1 MASFSS
7 LGIGLGGGVDV
18 NQLIDASKTMA
29 RLPITRPNG
38 LNDQVKM
45 TEAKIST
52 YGQLKSLVATLGDAV
67 GKLTSVT
74 GWNGVTA
81 SSSDASF
88 VTASAIGGTVATSFS
103 VEVTS
108 LAKAQTTT
116 SNVSIPSGQQVGSGT
131 LRLEV
136 GKWTGAAEPYTFAP
150 GDGTSPVDIAVGAS
164 DTLADIAGK
173 INGAKAGVTATIL
186 SDASG
191 ERLLL
196 RSNTTGKE
204 SGFRLSVQTDG
215 DGAPA
220 DTAGLSRLV
229 VGATTSEYGADAVA
243 KVNSIEV
250 TSSTNVFANTVAG
263 VTFTAVKKTD
273 TNAPITVSV
282 AKDSSAVKTNLEN
295 FVKAYN
301 AVNQALSQLTAYD
314 QGTKTTGLLQG
325 DTTAVALQNTLRM
338 AIQSVATGTGTGG
351 LRSLSDV
358 GVMVSKGTGILP
370 TGDLELDAS
379 KLDKAMAD
387 PDAVK
392 ALFRGPDGGS
402 LTDGVAGKIKA
413 ATDGLLSGSG
423 FFASKDKLLQKTLSN
438 VQKEISRVE
447 DRADSVEKNLKV
459 RYTAL
464 DSQMSR
470 LNALNAYV
478 TQQVSTWNKSSG

>member
-18 NQLIDASKTMA
+18 NKLIDSSKEMA

-38 LNDQVKM
+38 LNDQVKK

-52 YGQLKSLVATLGDAV
+52 YGEIKSLVATLDDTV
-67 GKLTSVT
+67 SKLTSVT
-74 GWNGVTA
+74 GWNAVTA
-81 SSSDASF
+81 TSSDSAF
-88 VTASAIGGTVATSFS
+88 VTASAVGGTVATSFS
-103 VEVTS
+103 VEVQG
-108 LAKAQTTT
+108 LAKAQNTT
-116 SNVSIPSGQQVGSGT
+116 SAGLTPPALPVGAGT

-136 GKWTGAAEPYTFAP
+136 GGKWSADRSTFDLAA
-150 GDGTSPVDIAVGAS
+150 GKSPVDIDISATDKLSDVAS
-164 DTLADIAGK
+164 K
-173 INGAKAGVTATIL
+173 INGAKAGVTATIV

-196 RSNTTGKE
+196 RSKATGEE
-204 SGFRLSVQTDG
+204 SGFRMTVKTDADG
-215 DGAPA
+215 DAA

-229 VGATTSEYGADAVA
+229 AGATTEYGANARA
-243 KVNSIEV
+243 KVNGIDV
-250 TSSTNVFANTVAG
+250 TSSSNVFANTVAG
-263 VTFTAVKKTD
+263 VTFTAVKET
-273 TNAPITVSV
+273 TAPITVTV
-282 AKDSSAVKTNLEN
+282 AKDSSAVKANLEN

-301 AVNQALSQLTAYD
+301 AVNQALNQITAYD
-314 QGTKTTGLLQG
+314 KDTQTAGLLQG

-338 AIQSVATGTGTGG
+338 AIQSVAGGSGNGG

-358 GVMVSKGTGILP
+358 GVMVSKGTGVRP
-370 TGDLELDAS
+370 TGDLELDTK
-379 KLDKAMAD
+379 KLETALAD

-413 ATDGLLSGSG
+413 ATGSLLSGDG
-423 FFASKDKLLQKTLSN
+423 FFASKDKLLKKTLDN
-438 VQKEISRVE
+438 VQKEITRVE

-464 DSQMSR
+464 DTQMSR

-478 TQQVSTWNKSSG
+478 AQQVTTWNKSSG

>member
-18 NQLIDASKTMA
+18 NKLIGSSKEMA

-52 YGQLKSLVATLGDAV
+52 YGQIKSLVATLDDTV
-67 GKLTSVT
+67 SKLTSVT
-74 GWNGVTA
+74 GWNAVTA
-81 SSSDASF
+81 TSSDSAF
-88 VTASAIGGTVATSFS
+88 VTASAVGGTVATSFS
-103 VEVTS
+103 VEVQG
-108 LAKAQTTT
+108 LAKAQNTT
-116 SNVSIPSGQQVGSGT
+116 SAGLTPPALPVGAGT

-136 GKWTGAAEPYTFAP
+136 GGKWSADRSTFDLAA
-150 GDGTSPVDIAVGAS
+150 GKSPVDIDISATDKLSDVAS
-164 DTLADIAGK
+164 K
-173 INGAKAGVTATIL
+173 INGAKAGVTATIV

-196 RSNTTGKE
+196 RSKATGEE
-204 SGFRLSVQTDG
+204 SGFRMTVKTDA
-215 DGAPA
+215 DGNAA

-229 VGATTSEYGADAVA
+229 VGATTEYGANARA
-243 KVNSIEV
+243 KVNGIDV
-250 TSSTNVFANTVAG
+250 TSSSNVFANTVAG
-263 VTFTAVKKTD
+263 VTFTAVKET
-273 TNAPITVSV
+273 TAPITVTV
-282 AKDSSAVKTNLEN
+282 AKDSSAVKANLEN

-301 AVNQALSQLTAYD
+301 AVNQALNQITAYD
-314 QGTKTTGLLQG
+314 KDTKTAGLLQG

-338 AIQSVATGTGTGG
+338 AIQSVAGGSGNGG

-358 GVMVSKGTGILP
+358 GVMVSKGTGVRP
-370 TGDLELDAS
+370 TGDLELDTK
-379 KLDKAMAD
+379 KLETALAD

-413 ATDGLLSGSG
+413 ATGSLLSGDG
-423 FFASKDKLLQKTLSN
+423 FFASKDKLLKKTLDN
-438 VQKEISRVE
+438 VQKEITRVE

-464 DSQMSR
+464 DTQMSR

-478 TQQVSTWNKSSG
+478 AQQVTTWNKSSG

>member
-18 NQLIDASKTMA
+18 NKLIDSSKEMA

-38 LNDQVKM
+38 LNDQVKK

-52 YGQLKSLVATLGDAV
+52 YGEIKSLVATLDDTV
-67 GKLTSVT
+67 SKLTSVT
-74 GWNGVTA
+74 GWNAVTA
-81 SSSDASF
+81 TSSDSAF
-88 VTASAIGGTVATSFS
+88 VTASAVGGTVATSFS
-103 VEVTS
+103 VEVQG
-108 LAKAQTTT
+108 LAKAQNTT
-116 SNVSIPSGQQVGSGT
+116 SAALTPPALPVGAGT

-136 GKWTGAAEPYTFAP
+136 GGKWSADRSTFDLAA
-150 GDGTSPVDIAVGAS
+150 GKSPVDIDISATDKLSDVAS
-164 DTLADIAGK
+164 K
-173 INGAKAGVTATIL
+173 INGAKAGVTATIV

-196 RSNTTGKE
+196 RSKATGEE
-204 SGFRLSVQTDG
+204 SGFRMTVKTDADG
-215 DGAPA
+215 DAA

-229 VGATTSEYGADAVA
+229 AGATTEYGANARA
-243 KVNSIEV
+243 KVNGIDV
-250 TSSTNVFANTVAG
+250 TSSSNVFANTVAG
-263 VTFTAVKKTD
+263 VTFTAVKET
-273 TNAPITVSV
+273 TAPITVTV
-282 AKDSSAVKTNLEN
+282 AKDSSAVKANLEN

-301 AVNQALSQLTAYD
+301 AVNQALNQVTAYD
-314 QGTKTTGLLQG
+314 KDTQTAGLLQG

-338 AIQSVATGTGTGG
+338 AIQSVAGGSGNGG

-358 GVMVSKGTGILP
+358 GVMVSKGTGVRP
-370 TGDLELDAS
+370 TGDLELDTK
-379 KLDKAMAD
+379 KLETALAD

-413 ATDGLLSGSG
+413 ATDSLLSGDG
-423 FFASKDKLLQKTLSN
+423 FFASKDKLLKKTLDN
-438 VQKEISRVE
+438 VQKEITRVE

-464 DSQMSR
+464 DTQMSR

-478 TQQVSTWNKSSG
+478 AQQVTTWNKSSG

>member
-18 NQLIDASKTMA
+18 NKLIDSSKEMA

-52 YGQLKSLVATLGDAV
+52 YGQLKSLVATLDDTV
-67 GKLTSVT
+67 SKLTSVT
-74 GWNGVTA
+74 GWNAVTA
-81 SSSDASF
+81 TSSDSAF
-88 VTASAIGGTVATSFS
+88 VTASAVGGTVATSFS
-103 VEVTS
+103 VEVQG
-108 LAKAQTTT
+108 LAKAQNTT
-116 SNVSIPSGQQVGSGT
+116 SAALTPPALPVGAGT

-136 GKWTGAAEPYTFAP
+136 GGKWSADRSTFDLAA
-150 GDGTSPVDIAVGAS
+150 GKSPVDIDISATDKLSDVAS
-164 DTLADIAGK
+164 K
-173 INGAKAGVTATIL
+173 INGAKAGVTATIV

-196 RSNTTGKE
+196 RSNATGEE
-204 SGFRLSVQTDG
+204 SGFRMTVKTDA
-215 DGAPA
+215 DGNAA

-229 VGATTSEYGADAVA
+229 VGATTEYGANARA
-243 KVNSIEV
+243 KVNGIDV
-250 TSSTNVFANTVAG
+250 TSSSNVFANTVAG
-263 VTFTAVKKTD
+263 VTFTAVKET
-273 TNAPITVSV
+273 TAPITVTV
-282 AKDSSAVKTNLEN
+282 AKDSSAVKANLEN

-301 AVNQALSQLTAYD
+301 AVNQALNQITAYD
-314 QGTKTTGLLQG
+314 KDTQTAGLLQG

-338 AIQSVATGTGTGG
+338 AIQSVAGG
-351 LRSLSDV
+351 SGNRGLCSLSDV
-358 GVMVSKGTGILP
+358 GVMVSKGTGVRP
-370 TGDLELDAS
+370 TGDLELDTK
-379 KLDKAMAD
+379 KLETALAD

-413 ATDGLLSGSG
+413 ATDSLLSGDG
-423 FFASKDKLLQKTLSN
+423 FFASKDKLLKKTLDN
-438 VQKEISRVE
+438 VQKEITRVE

-464 DSQMSR
+464 DTQMSR

-478 TQQVSTWNKSSG
+478 AQQVTTWNKSSG

>member
-18 NQLIDASKTMA
+18 NKLIDSSKETA

-52 YGQLKSLVATLGDAV
+52 YGEIKSLVATLDDTV
-67 GKLTSVT
+67 SKLTSVT
-74 GWNGVTA
+74 GWNAVTA
-81 SSSDASF
+81 SSSDSAC
-88 VTASAIGGTVATSFS
+88 VTASAVGGTVPTSFS
-103 VEVTS
+103 VEVQG
-108 LAKAQTTT
+108 LAKAQNTT
-116 SNVSIPSGQQVGSGT
+116 SAALTPPALPVGAGT

-136 GKWTGAAEPYTFAP
+136 GGKWSADRSTFDLAA
-150 GDGTSPVDIAVGAS
+150 GKSPVDIDISATDKLSDVAS
-164 DTLADIAGK
+164 K
-173 INGAKAGVTATIL
+173 INGAKAGVTATIV

-196 RSNTTGKE
+196 RSNATGEE
-204 SGFRLSVQTDG
+204 SGFRMTVKTDA
-215 DGAPA
+215 DGNAA

-229 VGATTSEYGADAVA
+229 AGATTEYGANARA
-243 KVNSIEV
+243 KVNGIDV
-250 TSSTNVFANTVAG
+250 TSSSNVFANTVAG
-263 VTFTAVKKTD
+263 VTFTAVKET
-273 TNAPITVSV
+273 TAPITVTV
-282 AKDSSAVKTNLEN
+282 AKDSSAVKANLEN

-301 AVNQALSQLTAYD
+301 AVNQALNQITAYD
-314 QGTKTTGLLQG
+314 KDTQTAGLLQG

-338 AIQSVATGTGTGG
+338 AIQSVAGGSGNGG

-358 GVMVSKGTGILP
+358 GVMVSKGTGVRP
-370 TGDLELDAS
+370 TGDLELDTK
-379 KLDKAMAD
+379 KLETALAD

-413 ATDGLLSGSG
+413 ATDSLLSGDG
-423 FFASKDKLLQKTLSN
+423 FFASKDKLLKKTLDN
-438 VQKEISRVE
+438 VQKEITRVE

-464 DSQMSR
+464 DTQMSR

-478 TQQVSTWNKSSG
+478 AQQVTTWNKSSG

>member
-7 LGIGLGGGVDV
+7 LGIGLGGDV
-18 NQLIDASKTMA
+18 NVNKLIDSSKETA

-52 YGQLKSLVATLGDAV
+52 YGQIKSLVATLDDTV
-67 GKLTSVT
+67 SKLTSVT
-74 GWNGVTA
+74 GWNAVTA
-81 SSSDASF
+81 TSSDSAF
-88 VTASAIGGTVATSFS
+88 VTASAVGGTVATSFS
-103 VEVTS
+103 VEVQG
-108 LAKAQTTT
+108 LAKAQNTT
-116 SNVSIPSGQQVGSGT
+116 SAGLTPPALPVGAGT

-136 GKWTGAAEPYTFAP
+136 GGKWSADRSTFDLAA
-150 GDGTSPVDIAVGAS
+150 GKSPVDIDISATDKLSDVAS
-164 DTLADIAGK
+164 K
-173 INGAKAGVTATIL
+173 INGAKAGVTATIV

-196 RSNTTGKE
+196 RSKATGEE
-204 SGFRLSVQTDG
+204 SGFRMTVKTDA
-215 DGAPA
+215 DGNAA

-229 VGATTSEYGADAVA
+229 AGATTEYGANARA
-243 KVNSIEV
+243 KVNGIDV
-250 TSSTNVFANTVAG
+250 TSSSNVFANTVAG
-263 VTFTAVKKTD
+263 VTFTAVKET
-273 TNAPITVSV
+273 TAPITVTV
-282 AKDSSAVKTNLEN
+282 AKDSSAVKANLEN

-301 AVNQALSQLTAYD
+301 AVNQALNQITAYD
-314 QGTKTTGLLQG
+314 KDTKTAGLLQG

-338 AIQSVATGTGTGG
+338 AIQSVAGGSGNGG

-358 GVMVSKGTGILP
+358 GVMVSKGTGVRP
-370 TGDLELDAS
+370 TGDLELDTK
-379 KLDKAMAD
+379 KLETALAD

-413 ATDGLLSGSG
+413 ATGSLLSGDG
-423 FFASKDKLLQKTLSN
+423 FFASKDKLLKKTLDN
-438 VQKEISRVE
+438 VQKEITRVE

-464 DSQMSR
+464 DTQMSR

-478 TQQVSTWNKSSG
+478 AQQVTTWNKSSG

>member
-18 NQLIDASKTMA
+18 NQLIDSSKEMA

-38 LNDQVKM
+38 LNDQVKK

-52 YGQLKSLVATLGDAV
+52 YGEIKSLVATLDDTV
-67 GKLTSVT
+67 SKLTSVT
-74 GWNGVTA
+74 GWNAVTA
-81 SSSDASF
+81 TSSDSAF
-88 VTASAIGGTVATSFS
+88 VTASAVGGTVATSFS
-103 VEVTS
+103 VEVQG
-108 LAKAQTTT
+108 LAKAQNTT
-116 SNVSIPSGQQVGSGT
+116 SAGLTPPALPVGAGT

-136 GKWTGAAEPYTFAP
+136 GGKWSADRSTFDLAA
-150 GDGTSPVDIAVGAS
+150 GKSPVDIDISATDKLSDVAS
-164 DTLADIAGK
+164 K
-173 INGAKAGVTATIL
+173 INGAKAGVTATIV

-196 RSNTTGKE
+196 RSKATGEE
-204 SGFRLSVQTDG
+204 SGFRMTVKTDADG
-215 DGAPA
+215 DAA
-220 DTAGLSRLV
+220 DTTGLSRLV
-229 VGATTSEYGADAVA
+229 VGATTEYGANARA
-243 KVNSIEV
+243 KVNGIDV
-250 TSSTNVFANTVAG
+250 TSSSNVFANTVAG
-263 VTFTAVKKTD
+263 VTFTAVKET
-273 TNAPITVSV
+273 TAPITVTV
-282 AKDSSAVKTNLEN
+282 AKDSSAVKANLEN

-301 AVNQALSQLTAYD
+301 AVNQALNQVTAYD
-314 QGTKTTGLLQG
+314 KDTQTAGLLQG

-338 AIQSVATGTGTGG
+338 AIQSVAGGSGNGG

-358 GVMVSKGTGILP
+358 GVMVSKGTGVRP
-370 TGDLELDAS
+370 TGDLELDTK
-379 KLDKAMAD
+379 KLETALAD

-413 ATDGLLSGSG
+413 ATDSLLSGDG
-423 FFASKDKLLQKTLSN
+423 FFASKDKLLKKTLDN
-438 VQKEISRVE
+438 VQKEITRVE

-464 DSQMSR
+464 DTQMSR

-478 TQQVSTWNKSSG
+478 AQQVTTWNKSSG

>member
-18 NQLIDASKTMA
+18 NKLIGASKETA
-29 RLPITRPNG
+29 LLPITRPNG
-38 LNDQVKM
+38 LNDQVKK

-52 YGQLKSLVATLGDAV
+52 YGEIKSLVATLDDTV
-67 GKLTSVT
+67 SKLTSVT
-74 GWNGVTA
+74 GWNAVTA
-81 SSSDASF
+81 TSSDSAF
-88 VTASAIGGTVATSFS
+88 VTASAVGGTVATSFS
-103 VEVTS
+103 VEVQG
-108 LAKAQTTT
+108 LAKAQNTT
-116 SNVSIPSGQQVGSGT
+116 SAGLTPPALPVGAGT

-136 GKWTGAAEPYTFAP
+136 GGKWSADRSTFDLAA
-150 GDGTSPVDIAVGAS
+150 GKSPVDIDISATDKLSDVAS
-164 DTLADIAGK
+164 K
-173 INGAKAGVTATIL
+173 INGAKAGVTATIV

-196 RSNTTGKE
+196 RSNATGEE
-204 SGFRLSVQTDG
+204 SGFRMTVKTDA
-215 DGAPA
+215 DGNAA

-229 VGATTSEYGADAVA
+229 AGATTEYGANARA
-243 KVNSIEV
+243 KVNGIDV
-250 TSSTNVFANTVAG
+250 TSSSNVFANTVAG
-263 VTFTAVKKTD
+263 VTFTAVKET
-273 TNAPITVSV
+273 TAPITVTV
-282 AKDSSAVKTNLEN
+282 AKDSSAVKANLEN

-301 AVNQALSQLTAYD
+301 AVNQALNQITAYD
-314 QGTKTTGLLQG
+314 KDTQTAGLLQG

-338 AIQSVATGTGTGG
+338 AIQSVAGGSGNGG

-358 GVMVSKGTGILP
+358 GVMVSKGTGVRP
-370 TGDLELDAS
+370 TGDLELDTK
-379 KLDKAMAD
+379 KLETALAD

-413 ATDGLLSGSG
+413 ATDSLLSGDG
-423 FFASKDKLLQKTLSN
+423 FFASKDKLLKKTLDN
-438 VQKEISRVE
+438 VQKEITRVE

-464 DSQMSR
+464 DTQMSR

-478 TQQVSTWNKSSG
+478 AQQVTTWNKSSG

>member
-7 LGIGLGGGVDV
+7 IGIGLGGDV
-18 NQLIDASKTMA
+18 NVNKLIDSSKEMA

-52 YGQLKSLVATLGDAV
+52 YGQIKSLVATLDDTV
-67 GKLTSVT
+67 SKLTSVT
-74 GWNGVTA
+74 GWNAVTA
-81 SSSDASF
+81 SSSDSAF
-88 VTASAIGGTVATSFS
+88 VTASAVGGTVATSFS
-103 VEVTS
+103 VEVQG
-108 LAKAQTTT
+108 LAKAQNTT
-116 SNVSIPSGQQVGSGT
+116 SAGLTPPALPVGAGT

-136 GKWTGAAEPYTFAP
+136 GGKWSADRSTFDLAA
-150 GDGTSPVDIAVGAS
+150 GKSPVDIDISATDKLSDVAS
-164 DTLADIAGK
+164 K
-173 INGAKAGVTATIL
+173 INGAKAGVTATIV

-196 RSNTTGKE
+196 RSKATGEE
-204 SGFRLSVQTDG
+204 SGFRMTVKTDA
-215 DGAPA
+215 DGNAA

-229 VGATTSEYGADAVA
+229 AGATTEYGANARA
-243 KVNSIEV
+243 KVNGIDV
-250 TSSTNVFANTVAG
+250 TSSSNVFANTVAG
-263 VTFTAVKKTD
+263 VTFTAVKET
-273 TNAPITVSV
+273 TAPITVTV
-282 AKDSSAVKTNLEN
+282 AKDSSAVKANLEN

-301 AVNQALSQLTAYD
+301 AVNQALNQLTAYD
-314 QGTKTTGLLQG
+314 KDTQTAGLLQG

-338 AIQSVATGTGTGG
+338 AIQSVAGGSGNGG

-358 GVMVSKGTGILP
+358 GVMVSKGTGVRP
-370 TGDLELDAS
+370 TGDLELDTK
-379 KLDKAMAD
+379 KLETALAD

-413 ATDGLLSGSG
+413 ATGSLLSGDG
-423 FFASKDKLLQKTLSN
+423 FFASKDKLLKKTLDN
-438 VQKEISRVE
+438 VQKEITRVE

-464 DSQMSR
+464 DTQMSR

-478 TQQVSTWNKSSG
+478 AQQVTTWNKSSG

>member
-18 NQLIDASKTMA
+18 NKLIGSSKEMA

-52 YGQLKSLVATLGDAV
+52 YGQIKSLVATLDDTV
-67 GKLTSVT
+67 SKLTSVT
-74 GWNGVTA
+74 GWNAVTA
-81 SSSDASF
+81 TSSDSAF
-88 VTASAIGGTVATSFS
+88 VTASAVGGTVATSFS
-103 VEVTS
+103 VEVQG
-108 LAKAQTTT
+108 LAKAQNTT
-116 SNVSIPSGQQVGSGT
+116 SAGLTPPALPVGAGT

-136 GKWTGAAEPYTFAP
+136 GGKWSADRSTFDLAA
-150 GDGTSPVDIAVGAS
+150 GKSPVDIDISATDKLSDVAS
-164 DTLADIAGK
+164 K
-173 INGAKAGVTATIL
+173 INGAKAGVTATIV

-196 RSNTTGKE
+196 RSKATGEE
-204 SGFRLSVQTDG
+204 SGFRMTVKTDA
-215 DGAPA
+215 DGNAA

-229 VGATTSEYGADAVA
+229 AGATTEYGANARA
-243 KVNSIEV
+243 KVNGIDV
-250 TSSTNVFANTVAG
+250 TSSSNVFANTVAG
-263 VTFTAVKKTD
+263 VTFTAVKET
-273 TNAPITVSV
+273 TAPITVTV
-282 AKDSSAVKTNLEN
+282 AKDSSAVKANLEN

-301 AVNQALSQLTAYD
+301 AVNQALNQITAYD
-314 QGTKTTGLLQG
+314 KATKTAGLLQG

-338 AIQSVATGTGTGG
+338 AIQSVAGGSGNGG

-358 GVMVSKGTGILP
+358 GVMVSKGTGVRP
-370 TGDLELDAS
+370 TGDLELDTK
-379 KLDKAMAD
+379 KLETALAD

-413 ATDGLLSGSG
+413 ATGSLLSGDG
-423 FFASKDKLLQKTLSN
+423 FFASKDKLLKKTLDN
-438 VQKEISRVE
+438 VQKEITRVE

-464 DSQMSR
+464 DTQMSR

-478 TQQVSTWNKSSG
+478 AQQVTTWNKSSG

>member
-18 NQLIDASKTMA
+18 NKLIDSSKEMA

-52 YGQLKSLVATLGDAV
+52 YGQLKSLVATLDDTV
-67 GKLTSVT
+67 SKLTSVT
-74 GWNGVTA
+74 GWNAVTA
-81 SSSDASF
+81 TSSDSAF
-88 VTASAIGGTVATSFS
+88 VTASAVGGTVATSFS
-103 VEVTS
+103 VEVQG
-108 LAKAQTTT
+108 LAKAQNTT
-116 SNVSIPSGQQVGSGT
+116 SAALTPPALPVGAGT

-136 GKWTGAAEPYTFAP
+136 GGKWSADRSTFDLAA
-150 GDGTSPVDIAVGAS
+150 GKSPVDIDISATDKLSDVAS
-164 DTLADIAGK
+164 K
-173 INGAKAGVTATIL
+173 INGAKAGVTATIV

-196 RSNTTGKE
+196 RSKATGEE
-204 SGFRLSVQTDG
+204 SGFRMTVKTDADG
-215 DGAPA
+215 DVA

-229 VGATTSEYGADAVA
+229 AGATTEYGANARA
-243 KVNSIEV
+243 KVNGIDV
-250 TSSTNVFANTVAG
+250 TSSSNVFANTVAG
-263 VTFTAVKKTD
+263 VTFTAVKET
-273 TNAPITVSV
+273 TAPITVTV
-282 AKDSSAVKTNLEN
+282 AKDSSAVKANLEN

-301 AVNQALSQLTAYD
+301 AVNQALNQITAYD
-314 QGTKTTGLLQG
+314 KDTQTAGLLQG

-338 AIQSVATGTGTGG
+338 AIQSVAGGSGNGG

-358 GVMVSKGTGILP
+358 GVMVSKGTGVRP
-370 TGDLELDAS
+370 TGDLELDTK
-379 KLDKAMAD
+379 KLETALAD

-413 ATDGLLSGSG
+413 ATDSLLSGDG
-423 FFASKDKLLQKTLSN
+423 FFASKDKLLKKTLDN
-438 VQKEISRVE
+438 VQKEITRVE

-464 DSQMSR
+464 DTQMSR

-478 TQQVSTWNKSSG
+478 AQQVTTWNKSSG

>member
-18 NQLIDASKTMA
+18 NKLIDSSKEMA

-38 LNDQVKM
+38 LNDQVKK

-52 YGQLKSLVATLGDAV
+52 YGEIKSLVATLDDTV
-67 GKLTSVT
+67 SKLTSVT
-74 GWNGVTA
+74 GWNAVTA
-81 SSSDASF
+81 TSSDSAF
-88 VTASAIGGTVATSFS
+88 VTASAVGGTVATSFS
-103 VEVTS
+103 VEVQG
-108 LAKAQTTT
+108 LAKAQNTT
-116 SNVSIPSGQQVGSGT
+116 SAGLTPPALPVGAGT

-136 GKWTGAAEPYTFAP
+136 GGKWSADRSTFDLAA
-150 GDGTSPVDIAVGAS
+150 GKSPVDIDISATDKLSDVAS
-164 DTLADIAGK
+164 K
-173 INGAKAGVTATIL
+173 INGAKAGVTATIV

-196 RSNTTGKE
+196 RSNATGEE
-204 SGFRLSVQTDG
+204 SGFRMTVKTDADG
-215 DGAPA
+215 DAA
-220 DTAGLSRLV
+220 DTTGLSRLV
-229 VGATTSEYGADAVA
+229 VGATTEYGANARA
-243 KVNSIEV
+243 KVNGIDV
-250 TSSTNVFANTVAG
+250 TSSSNVFANTVAG
-263 VTFTAVKKTD
+263 VTFTAVKET
-273 TNAPITVSV
+273 TAPITVTV
-282 AKDSSAVKTNLEN
+282 AKDSSAVKANLEN

-301 AVNQALSQLTAYD
+301 AVNQALNQVTAYD
-314 QGTKTTGLLQG
+314 KDTQTAGLLQG

-338 AIQSVATGTGTGG
+338 AIQSVAGGSGNGG

-358 GVMVSKGTGILP
+358 GVMVSKGTGVRP
-370 TGDLELDAS
+370 TGDLELDTK
-379 KLDKAMAD
+379 KLETALAD

-413 ATDGLLSGSG
+413 ATGSLLSGDG
-423 FFASKDKLLQKTLSN
+423 FFASKDKLLKKTLDN
-438 VQKEISRVE
+438 VQKEITRVE

-464 DSQMSR
+464 DTQMSR

-478 TQQVSTWNKSSG
+478 AQQVTTWNKSSG